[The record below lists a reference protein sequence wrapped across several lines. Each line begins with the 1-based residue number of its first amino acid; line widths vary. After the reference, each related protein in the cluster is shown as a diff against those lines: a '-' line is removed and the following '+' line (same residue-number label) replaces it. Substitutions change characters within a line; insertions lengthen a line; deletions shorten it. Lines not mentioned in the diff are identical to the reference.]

1 MTDQSSQENSAGQS
15 VLNGE
20 PLKFGHKISGG
31 DFVGLGFINTILGIV
46 TLTLYRFW
54 ARTNVRKQIWRSIYM
69 NDEAFE
75 YTGTGGELF
84 KGFLL
89 ALLVITLPYLI
100 LVFGAQMMPPFIGGA
115 MFIAFLLFIY
125 LLIGA
130 AIWLAFR
137 YLASRTVWRGI
148 RFSMKGD
155 PKSFSFMYFGQLLLT
170 GITLGWWSPKM
181 ELKVAE
187 GLWGGM
193 HFGNMPFKFNSENA
207 KDAKLYS
214 KFAIGWVATFLGYI
228 VFFSMFFSS
237 FGALGASMYST
248 DPNDIANG
256 MGLLGRIY
264 LALFIFMF
272 VVLFAFMPYRAAV
285 LKAIASCITIDG
297 AKFKMDIKWTDFAL
311 LWLVNII
318 ILVFSL
324 GILAP
329 VAQARTARFLINNLK
344 SEGNIDLAKAEQAE
358 AGPNQAEGLS
368 DAFDIGII

>member
-1 MTDQSSQENSAGQS
+1 MTDQSSQENSLGQS
-15 VLNGE
+15 AANGE

-84 KGFLL
+84 KGFLI

-100 LVFGAQMMPPFIGGA
+100 LVFGAQMMPPLIGGA

-148 RFSMKGD
+148 RFSMKGN
-155 PKSFSFMYFGQLLLT
+155 PKNFSFMYFGQLLLT

-207 KDAKLYS
+207 KDANLFS
-214 KFAIGWVATFLGYI
+214 KFAIGWVATFIGYLVLI
-228 VFFSMFFSS
+228 SMFFSS
-237 FGALGASMYST
+237 FGALDAGMNST
-248 DPNDIANG
+248 DPNDIANTF
-256 MGLLGRIY
+256 GLLGRIY
-264 LALFIFMF
+264 LALFVFMI

-285 LKAIASCITIDG
+285 LKAIASCITLDG
-297 AKFKMDIKWTDFAL
+297 AKFKMDIKWTDLAL
-311 LWLVNII
+311 LWVVNLI

-324 GILAP
+324 GILMP

-358 AGPNQAEGLS
+358 AGPDQAEGLS